1 MVVGGGCSCGGNSYS
16 IIKHFEKRK
25 WTIFVSN
32 ICVYSHMYMQISD
45 TLRSIHFPSVY
56 YLTLQ
61 DLIERFRMTKL
72 SCTQNLVCSALFQ
85 PLVQTRT
92 LVISLIY
99 LLLGNIRVMNNPIY
113 IKLVCL
119 HIEVI

>member
-1 MVVGGGCSCGGNSYS
+1 
-16 IIKHFEKRK
+16 
-25 WTIFVSN
+25 
-32 ICVYSHMYMQISD
+32 MYMQISD

-61 DLIERFRMTKL
+61 DLIERFRMTQL
-72 SCTQNLVCSALFQ
+72 SSTQNLVCSALVQ

-99 LLLGNIRVMNNPIY
+99 ILLGNNRVMNNPIY
-113 IKLVCL
+113 IRLVCL